1 MTSTAYRNAA
11 ALFMA
16 IAAGLGWRVPA
27 GAKTRTQVRLYKK

>member
-16 IAAGLGWRVPA
+16 IAAALACLVPSEAKA
-27 GAKTRTQVRLYKK
+27 GTRSA